1 MRCEKS
7 RDPVVSVSIAILVSR
22 GAPREISIL
31 MSTANL
37 MNPSDNLVQGTYKG
51 QCLGLV
57 YDSDNNSTLI
67 K

>member
-1 MRCEKS
+1 MRCENS
-7 RDPVVSVSIAILVSR
+7 RDPVVSVSIATLVSR

-31 MSTANL
+31 MSIANL
-37 MNPSDNLVQGTYKG
+37 MDPSDNLVQGTYEG